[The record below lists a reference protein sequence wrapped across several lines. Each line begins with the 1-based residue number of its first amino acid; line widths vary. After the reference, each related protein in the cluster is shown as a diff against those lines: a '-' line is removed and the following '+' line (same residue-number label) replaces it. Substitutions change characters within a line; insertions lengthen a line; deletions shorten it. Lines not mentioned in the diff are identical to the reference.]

1 MTKIEERLASAKP
14 HERVVGRLVGVS
26 NREFPHYLITSSPHH
41 RFFFLLTSHLSPLLL
56 LTHLTPLLN
65 LLIFSSLLV

>member
-41 RFFFLLTSHLSPLLL
+41 RFFFLLTSHLITASSSYSPYSPTQLTQ
-56 LTHLTPLLN
+56 LTHL
-65 LLIFSSLLV
+65 